1 MTETKILENEL
12 EPKSGGYKDFVVELS
27 KMEQYHFRGG
37 ARVEWAISGGSITL
51 TTTRYGITIYTGRG
65 GNNANVIVTAGG
77 RKQWEKDDCRQ
88 DGVWHSW
95 VNSTTFAFSGSLT
108 VKVEIIFDRS
118 GAGDPRGSES
128 FTIHG

>member
-1 MTETKILENEL
+1 MTDTMILENEL
-12 EPKSGGYKDFVVELS
+12 EPKSGGYKDFVVERS
-27 KMEQYHFRGG
+27 EFEQYHFRGG
-37 ARVEWAISGGSITL
+37 ARVEWTINGGSITL
-51 TTTRYGITIYTGRG
+51 STTRYGISIYTGRG

-77 RKQWEKDDCRQ
+77 RQLWEKTDCRQ

-95 VNSTTFAFSGSLT
+95 VNSTTFAYSGSLT

-128 FTIHG
+128 FTIQG